1 MFDIKV
7 CGIGQSQYERDTWA
21 TKTIGMID
29 PDSSYSFTGTIDYHI
44 EYFHDIEESTGQF
57 IAPTIEQIG
66 RFMVWA
72 KTFTEDDRVLVHCH
86 AGISRSTAVAI
97 GVLVLH
103 GMEPID
109 AFMHIQS
116 VRPQLYPNKL
126 IISQIDEILG
136 KNGEMMEAYKEWKKN
151 NAWGKTSS
159 GLIVPTDSEIV
170 KEQKRAAARDM
181 LKFMASLRGID
192 TE

>member
-1 MFDIKV
+1 MFEIKV
-7 CGIGQSQYERDTWA
+7 CGIGQSQYERDSWA

-29 PDSSYSFTGTIDYHI
+29 PDSSYNFTGGIDYHI

-57 IAPTIEQIG
+57 IAPTMEQIR
-66 RFMVWA
+66 RFIEWA
-72 KTFTEDDRVLVHCH
+72 KTFTDSDRVLVHCH

-103 GMEPID
+103 GMKPID
-109 AFMHIQS
+109 AFIHIQS

-136 KNGEMMEAYKEWKKN
+136 KNGEMMEAYKEWEKN

-159 GLIVPTDSEIV
+159 GLIVPTDNEIV
-170 KEQKRAAARDM
+170 KEQKRSAARDM
-181 LKFMASLRGID
+181 LKFMAKLRGID